1 MNCEDWENF
10 FDYEEECQAA
20 NDGTHTKNLKLIIT
34 IPILTLLILIFV
46 GIKREKIKKVFMDFK
61 ENPKEYMMGILVRVK
76 NTCCDYTCCDYIT
89 QRINSFRSDPPRLV
103 PRYQA
108 TRLLFGHRSE
118 DNISFRARQEASR
131 LIRPFFAER
140 LWHSES
146 ALSETRTVEMTSVP
160 QSTPLPT
167 HRRFDL
173 PSTRHPLAR
182 LDV

>member
-10 FDYEEECQAA
+10 FDYEEECRAE
-20 NDGTHTKNLKLIIT
+20 NEVKKTNLKLLIT
-34 IPILTLLILIFV
+34 LPIVAVLILIFI
-46 GIKREKIKKVFMDFK
+46 GINRKKIKKILMDLK
-61 ENPKEYMMGILVRVK
+61 EDPRNYLMGILVGVK
-76 NTCCDYTCCDYIT
+76 NKIACCDYIT
-89 QRINSFRSDPPRLV
+89 QRLNSFRSEPPRFV

-146 ALSETRTVEMTSVP
+146 ALTETRSVELTSVP

-167 HRRFDL
+167 HRQLDL
-173 PSTRHPLAR
+173 PSTRQPLRR

>member
-1 MNCEDWENF
+1 MINCEDWENF
-10 FDYEEECQAA
+10 FDYEEECRAEHEVKK
-20 NDGTHTKNLKLIIT
+20 TNLKLLIT
-34 IPILTLLILIFV
+34 LPIVAVLILIFI
-46 GIKREKIKKVFMDFK
+46 GINRKKIKKILMDLK
-61 ENPKEYMMGILVRVK
+61 EDPRNYLMGILVGVK

-131 LIRPFFAER
+131 LIRPMFAER

-146 ALSETRTVEMTSVP
+146 ALTETRSVELTSVP

-167 HRRFDL
+167 HRQLDL
-173 PSTRHPLAR
+173 QSERQPLRR